1 MGRLLQPQNQGTSAR
16 LLRDERHCGD
26 NESIFRCV
34 LRCGIPEIGGRYDV
48 GSTSEVVYPV
58 RGGMEE
64 WGYAASW
71 FNRYNQVKT
80 VPNKC
85 GNSIPVVITE
95 GSNRCLVFLV
105 ETENKKKPPKS
116 SLGDNRDVFLISNN
130 TRDFWIPVLMRQMT
144 VVLDVLRPYSMI
156 VGVSSER
163 IRWNVGGCYE
173 VDETLVMI
181 FSYSEAF
188 HRFVAN
194 QNQSV
199 YSDLTD
205 FEYESLLHL
214 VETEKPLL
222 VTPSLKGVSP
232 LRQTPKLSYNPGIP
246 ENQLIFESSIRLENV
261 GVGEKVVII
270 AVSRVDLFMTRVP
283 ENENPAIPPQSLF
296 VSLRTNGSWSMRNEK
311 TGRELRGRGKVL
323 SRPVEV
329 ASAMF
334 GVKGRE
340 GNGKNGEGNGKNG
353 LSMASIS
360 SSFMNESSSSSSSS
374 NVNTNSNN
382 LSVNSNHRISGW
394 NASSSTGDH
403 SNLKFQEEISPAS
416 AISSFNTTEFETS
429 LLHLKLVYFH
439 NNSSQPFHSNDFI
452 LSNLDSISLV
462 FVFFP
467 LCYFTI
473 VLIATL
479 FLSVY
484 FYKTNKQFNSIL
496 RLLQKKQRIA
506 HLRLIRL
513 QRLLA
518 FYHRRVLKKRLLFIS
533 EFALVPT

>member
-1 MGRLLQPQNQGTSAR
+1 
-16 LLRDERHCGD
+16 
-26 NESIFRCV
+26 
-34 LRCGIPEIGGRYDV
+34 
-48 GSTSEVVYPV
+48 
-58 RGGMEE
+58 
-64 WGYAASW
+64 
-71 FNRYNQVKT
+71 
-80 VPNKC
+80 
-85 GNSIPVVITE
+85 
-95 GSNRCLVFLV
+95 
-105 ETENKKKPPKS
+105 
-116 SLGDNRDVFLISNN
+116 
-130 TRDFWIPVLMRQMT
+130 
-144 VVLDVLRPYSMI
+144 
-156 VGVSSER
+156 
-163 IRWNVGGCYE
+163 
-173 VDETLVMI
+173 
-181 FSYSEAF
+181 
-188 HRFVAN
+188 
-194 QNQSV
+194 
-199 YSDLTD
+199 
-205 FEYESLLHL
+205 
-214 VETEKPLL
+214 
-222 VTPSLKGVSP
+222 
-232 LRQTPKLSYNPGIP
+232 
-246 ENQLIFESSIRLENV
+246 
-261 GVGEKVVII
+261 
-270 AVSRVDLFMTRVP
+270 
-283 ENENPAIPPQSLF
+283 
-296 VSLRTNGSWSMRNEK
+296 
-311 TGRELRGRGKVL
+311 
-323 SRPVEV
+323 
-329 ASAMF
+329 
-334 GVKGRE
+334 
-340 GNGKNGEGNGKNG
+340 
-353 LSMASIS
+353 MASIS
-360 SSFMNESSSSSSSS
+360 SSFMNESSSSSSSSSSSLMNESSLSSSSS

-479 FLSVY
+479 ILSVY